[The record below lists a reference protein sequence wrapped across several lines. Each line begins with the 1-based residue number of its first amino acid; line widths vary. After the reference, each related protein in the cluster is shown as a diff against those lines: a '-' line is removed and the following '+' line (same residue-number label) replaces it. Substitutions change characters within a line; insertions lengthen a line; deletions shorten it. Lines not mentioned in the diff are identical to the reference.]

1 MITQSNPL
9 ELHNLFKASVEKHLD
24 KCQAQWSDQLK
35 AHVTY
40 LDSCGER
47 DLDLDLERE
56 AERCPLRSAD
66 LRDADRSLREWLEAD
81 LERDLERLRSLRDVD
96 NARHKTVV
104 YLFSYM

>member
-1 MITQSNPL
+1 MNKGNCGKTSWQMPSTVVRSIESTQ
-9 ELHNLFKASVEKHLD
+9 
-24 KCQAQWSDQLK
+24 
-35 AHVTY
+35 TY

-104 YLFSYM
+104 YLFSYI